1 MKQLLD
7 DKTTEENIQLIGEK
21 TCSYNADAIKVLT
34 PPKYKSIL
42 RIGNL
47 DYMCTK
53 SFTEKQKQNWLEN
66 FGVEIIDCEEKDN
79 EKY

>member
-1 MKQLLD
+1 MEQITD
-7 DKTTEENIQLIGEK
+7 DKMIEENMQLELEE
-21 TCSYNADAIKVLT
+21 THFYTTQDAIKVLT

-66 FGVEIIDCEEKDN
+66 FGVEIIDYEERNK
-79 EKY
+79 

>member
-1 MKQLLD
+1 
-7 DKTTEENIQLIGEK
+7 
-21 TCSYNADAIKVLT
+21 
-34 PPKYKSIL
+34 
-42 RIGNL
+42 
-47 DYMCTK
+47 MCTK